1 MKAINDFENVKASTG
16 EWESPKAGGYIC
28 VITAVED
35 VPLNQNTGK
44 GDYLKIEYDIDE
56 GDFEGYYKDLFH
68 SKGFW
73 QAKTIKSYKEK
84 ALGMF
89 RHFIDC
95 IEKDNKGYTWNWEEK
110 TLIDKKFGAVLAEEE
125 YQKNDG
131 SIGTRMVVSQI
142 KTIEQIKKGDY
153 KVPQLKK
160 LKDGSTAVQPQQQEA
175 TFSSTDD
182 SDVPF

>member
-44 GDYLKIEYDIDE
+44 GDYLRIEYDIDE
-56 GDFEGYYKDLFH
+56 GDFEGYYKNLFH

-73 QAKTIKSYKEK
+73 SAKMIKSYKEK

-95 IEKDNKGYTWNWEEK
+95 IEKDNKGYKWNWEEK
-110 TLIDKKFGAVLAEEE
+110 TLIDKKFGAVFAEEE

-131 SIGTRMVVSQI
+131 SVGTRMVVSQI

-153 KVPQLKK
+153 KVPALKK
-160 LKDGSTAVQPQQQEA
+160 LNGGLSAPSQNQPTVAFSNDDG
-175 TFSSTDD
+175 
-182 SDVPF
+182 DVPF